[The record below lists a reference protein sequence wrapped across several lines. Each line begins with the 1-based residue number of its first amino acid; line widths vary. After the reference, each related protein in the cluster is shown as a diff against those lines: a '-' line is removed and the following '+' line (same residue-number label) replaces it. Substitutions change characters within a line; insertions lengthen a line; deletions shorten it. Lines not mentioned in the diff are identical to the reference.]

1 MMRPDTLRRL
11 EIKCREFINNR
22 ESGQDSAH
30 DLAHIQRVVSNARM
44 LLQKVIADEEIVVA
58 AAWLHDCVILPKD
71 HPKREKASAMAA
83 EQALNFLKLN
93 KFPVSKL
100 PGVAHAIEAHSF
112 SAGIVAKTTEAKI
125 VQDADR
131 LDALGAIGIARCL
144 MVGGQLGRPL
154 YNLEDPFCED
164 RSPDDLKWTIDHFYM
179 KLFKLTE
186 VMNTPAARE
195 IAVKRVDF
203 MRSYL
208 DKLRGET
215 GGYIF

>member
-1 MMRPDTLRRL
+1 MMRPDTLRRF
-11 EIKCREFINNR
+11 EIKCREFINSS
-22 ESGQDSAH
+22 ESGEDSAH
-30 DLAHIQRVVSNARM
+30 DLAHVQRVVTNARM
-44 LLQKVIADEEIVVA
+44 LLQKEVADEEIVVA

-71 HPKREKASAMAA
+71 HPKRSKASTMAA
-83 EQALNFLKLN
+83 EQALNFLRLN

-112 SAGIVAKTTEAKI
+112 SAGIIAETTEAKI

-154 YNLEDPFCED
+154 YNPEDPFCD
-164 RSPDDLKWTIDHFYM
+164 NRNPDDSEWTIDHFYT
-179 KLFKLTE
+179 KLFKLPE
-186 VMNTPAARE
+186 MMNTSAARE
-195 IAVKRVDF
+195 EAVKRVDF

-208 DKLRGET
+208 EKLRGET
-215 GGYIF
+215 GENKL